1 MLDLLIATS
10 NPGKL
15 REYAELFATLPALLL
30 YLRDVGL
37 DTMHVEE
44 DAGTFEG
51 NAELKALAYAK
62 AARLITLADD
72 SGLVVDALDG
82 LPGVETARYA
92 GPGASDRDRYMK
104 LLRAMNGL
112 PDEQRRARFICVI
125 TVVDPQRMDPIS
137 ARGTVEGRIAHAPDE
152 GEYGFGFDPVFIPD
166 GYDVA
171 LSSIPVH
178 EKNRISHRG
187 RAAAQILPVLQQMA
201 QERGE

>member
-15 REYAELFATLPALLL
+15 REYSELFATLPARLL

-37 DTMHVEE
+37 DMIHVEE

-51 NAELKALAYAK
+51 NAELKALAYGK
-62 AARLITLADD
+62 AAKLVTLADD

-92 GPGASDRDRYMK
+92 GPGATDRDRYMK
-104 LLRAMNGL
+104 LLRAMDGL
-112 PDEQRRARFICVI
+112 PDERRRARFICVI
-125 TVVDPQRMDPIS
+125 TVVDPRYMEPIS
-137 ARGTVEGRIAHAPDE
+137 VRSVVEGRIALAPDE
-152 GEYGFGFDPVFIPD
+152 GEHGFGFDPVFIPD

-178 EKNRISHRG
+178 EKNRTSHRG
-187 RAAAQILPVLQQMA
+187 RAAAQILPILQQMA
-201 QERGE
+201 QEDGA